1 MPRPSPEA
9 TSMLCSR
16 RMDQPFSHLGGFGF
30 VWHWGHQINDSE
42 EIGCGKTPGI
52 RQWGRREGWPRDEKN
67 IPKVGTLKG
76 LGSAAPIQPLQPHE
90 FFGKRHNGRLGC
102 VSQTIEFLLD
112 IIPGHLSLLSMSL
125 SPRPTLAPAWNSN
138 FSIILAGFSGNS
150 PAAASGD
157 GGIQQRSSPEPP
169 VQEVLD
175 GPTFPAGAGGIRVRF
190 LGTDLGGLSRLFLV
204 GSELSWMQGKA
215 EGRWEGEWRQRR
227 GREMRKSRRESAA
240 GVGEALGGAGAA
252 GANLGRKSVSRV
264 GLAAHPPFPAHCQLC
279 SHLEPPNS
287 VISGG
292 GKAPT
297 QPGNRNSL
305 LLPTPRSS
313 RQNPHP
319 TLPGPRF
326 SSPAPFEAIPRFPGA
341 PRN

>member
-1 MPRPSPEA
+1 
-9 TSMLCSR
+9 MLCSR

-52 RQWGRREGWPRDEKN
+52 RQWGRGEGWPRDEKN

-175 GPTFPAGAGGIRVRF
+175 APTFPAGAGRDQGEIPGHGPWGTLQAFPGGIRAELDAGQGRGKVGRRMETEEREGNEEKQKRKRCWGGRS
-190 LGTDLGGLSRLFLV
+190 LGWCWSCRCQFRKEIRQQSGTRCPSSLPSPLPALFPPGTPKFRHL
-204 GSELSWMQGKA
+204 WRGK
-215 EGRWEGEWRQRR
+215 
-227 GREMRKSRRESAA
+227 S
-240 GVGEALGGAGAA
+240 
-252 GANLGRKSVSRV
+252 
-264 GLAAHPPFPAHCQLC
+264 
-279 SHLEPPNS
+279 
-287 VISGG
+287 
-292 GKAPT
+292 
-297 QPGNRNSL
+297 
-305 LLPTPRSS
+305 
-313 RQNPHP
+313 PHP
-319 TLPGPRF
+319 TWEPQLPVA
-326 SSPAPFEAIPRFPGA
+326 SNPAFFPAESASHPAWATLFQPGSL
-341 PRN
+341 